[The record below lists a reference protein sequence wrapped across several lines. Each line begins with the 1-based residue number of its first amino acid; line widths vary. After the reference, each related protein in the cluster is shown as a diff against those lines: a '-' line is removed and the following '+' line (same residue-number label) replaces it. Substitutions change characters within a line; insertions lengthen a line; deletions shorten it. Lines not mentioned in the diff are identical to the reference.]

1 MALDRWIALIILVM
15 SAAYAYTAFF
25 TMDAALA
32 PFMRNNPIWPSTFP
46 KVLSVMA
53 IMAALV
59 ILLGFE
65 KADKPRDD
73 DPSVIVYR
81 RLLEYQVVPALILIG
96 LMIAYALLLRAS
108 QPLGARGLPEPRA
121 PSASGPPSYV
131 QGSGD
136 LANKVE
142 KPAQKQCDARVGLRN
157 RHAMSNKN
165 PAGW

>member
-96 LMIAYALLLRAS
+96 LMIAYALLLRPIGLLAATMGFLIIGS
-108 QPLGARGLPEPRA
+108 LVLGDRRLHILIPVAAIAAGCIWYLVQEVLGIFLRPL
-121 PSASGPPSYV
+121 
-131 QGSGD
+131 
-136 LANKVE
+136 
-142 KPAQKQCDARVGLRN
+142 PAFMGV
-157 RHAMSNKN
+157 
-165 PAGW
+165 